1 MRAIGA
7 DKRPSDVFMLFASL
21 LILSGITVHIYSGS
35 FVVEA
40 GCFIFNVFRVL
51 LGGVRQLVS
60 SKEVGEW
67 AHVSKSVRLPPF

>member
-1 MRAIGA
+1 
-7 DKRPSDVFMLFASL
+7 MLFASL

-60 SKEVGEW
+60 SRKLGNGPMFQNQS
-67 AHVSKSVRLPPF
+67 ACHHFKNLKYF